1 MPGLRGL
8 TVIAADGDAARFA
21 AAIELVASWAAL
33 GGGARLFCRGGSV
46 QRLNDPALA
55 EAMSCD
61 VQVIACQSA
70 LAEHAI
76 DLSTH
81 DPRIEAGGMVSLLA
95 TLGEDRLVVL

>member
-8 TVIAADGDAARFA
+8 TIIVADGDAARFA
-21 AAIELVASWAAL
+21 AAIELAASWAAL
-33 GGGARLFCRGGSV
+33 GGGARLFCRGGAV
-46 QRLNDPALA
+46 LRLNDRALA
-55 EAMSCD
+55 EAIAGG

-81 DPRIEAGGMVSLLA
+81 DARIEAGGMVSLLA
-95 TLGEDRLVVL
+95 TLGEDRLVVA